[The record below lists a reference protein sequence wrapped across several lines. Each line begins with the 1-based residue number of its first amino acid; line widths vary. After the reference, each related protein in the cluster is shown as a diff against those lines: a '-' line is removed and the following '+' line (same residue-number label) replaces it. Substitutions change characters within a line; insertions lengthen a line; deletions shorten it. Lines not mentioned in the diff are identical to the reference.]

1 MKWRWILQNKN
12 SCNNQTNS
20 VSNKNKGHSET
31 AKVNKGNLCLLAPIH
46 SFIPSFQ
53 HNTKTF
59 SNKTRRLSSLPIFP
73 LFPVPIPILSI
84 NNINNT
90 SSCLLIYFSLF
101 PSCFTFQHLIR
112 DDPLSLQIFF
122 QGKVWMVR
130 EFLDYHIG
138 NPPPCLFFFSGV
150 IELLVF
156 SFFLIGLFWNLFFLG
171 SFGLSLTLIF
181 IFIFLQFCGKS

>member
-1 MKWRWILQNKN
+1 MVSTKDYLFSITCYFLKTTLYVSFPSKFNFLKE
-12 SCNNQTNS
+12 SC
-20 VSNKNKGHSET
+20 
-31 AKVNKGNLCLLAPIH
+31 
-46 SFIPSFQ
+46 IPSFQ

-122 QGKVWMVR
+122 QGKVWIFWSVR
-130 EFLDYHIG
+130 EFFDYHVR
-138 NPPPCLFFFSGV
+138 NFPPILFFV
-150 IELLVF
+150 RY
-156 SFFLIGLFWNLFFLG
+156 
-171 SFGLSLTLIF
+171 
-181 IFIFLQFCGKS
+181 FCYIHAYPRYLAT

>member
-1 MKWRWILQNKN
+1 M
-12 SCNNQTNS
+12 
-20 VSNKNKGHSET
+20 
-31 AKVNKGNLCLLAPIH
+31 APIH

-181 IFIFLQFCGKS
+181 IFIFLLILWCCVFDVEWGKGSKHNLLLKLNKQLLVNCHQLMSPSDGKSNR